1 MNDVDNILNKIRENS
16 MILSAYHRK
25 RYITLKSRLK
35 YFRLPVIVLSALN
48 SVAAVSTQE
57 WLPQSYISL
66 MNMFMS
72 LIVGIIGSI
81 ELFYGITRQME
92 VELVGSKDF
101 YVLSIDIF
109 KYLALER
116 AKRETDEKIFLSD
129 SWTRYTK
136 LIETSYLLKKK
147 VEDKLIAL
155 PDTPSIPNSVS
166 TTELFV
172 DTSSDDSGTP

>member
-1 MNDVDNILNKIRENS
+1 MNDVDNILNKIRENA

-25 RYITLKSRLK
+25 RYNLLKSTLK
-35 YFRLPVIVLSALN
+35 YYRLPIIILSSLN
-48 SVAAVSTQE
+48 SVGAVSMQGFISQT
-57 WLPQSYISL
+57 YISL
-66 MNMFMS
+66 TNMLMS
-72 LIVGIIGSI
+72 LIVSIIGSI

-116 AKRETDEKIFLSD
+116 AKRDTDEKIFLAD
-129 SWTRYTK
+129 AWTRYTK

-147 VEDKLIAL
+147 VEDKLMEL

>member
-1 MNDVDNILNKIRENS
+1 ML
-16 MILSAYHRK
+16 
-25 RYITLKSRLK
+25 
-35 YFRLPVIVLSALN
+35 
-48 SVAAVSTQE
+48 
-57 WLPQSYISL
+57 
-66 MNMFMS
+66 MS
-72 LIVGIIGSI
+72 LIVSIIGSI

-116 AKRETDEKIFLSD
+116 AKRDTDEKIFLAD
-129 SWTRYTK
+129 AWTRYTK

-147 VEDKLIAL
+147 VEDKLMEL